1 MQVHAK
7 EMRESLHAERE
18 ALLARPAAVKAQ
30 GAALKSESVLAQADI
45 QSLTAAKERVARI
58 DRDLSLNVPEIAAIA
73 RAVNVPIPEIALRME
88 G

>member
-1 MQVHAK
+1 MQVRAK
-7 EMRESLHAERE
+7 EVRASLQAKREG
-18 ALLARPAAVKAQ
+18 LLARPAALKAQ
-30 GAALKSESVLAQADI
+30 VAALKSESVLAQADI

-73 RAVNVPIPEIALRME
+73 RAVNVPIPEIALRMD